1 MKRQWTQL
9 FALGLV
15 AATLAAAGCAPKEE
29 MPSGSSTDSTLS
41 MNDVPEAIAPSPD
54 TAIAVVETPEPGAT
68 TTTTTTTTTTPKPK
82 PAAPKPKPAAKPAPD
97 PGVTVAAGTQIQVSF
112 PTAVSTKDKVAGD
125 TFTATLASDVVV
137 DGKVVF
143 PAGSTVQ
150 GHVVEAVRP
159 GKASGKGK
167 MVLAYDSIEANGTS
181 YSIDTVGAPIE
192 GASGTKGDATKVVGG
207 AAAGAILGKIIGG
220 SGSDA
225 AKGAAAGAAAGTAA
239 ALLTR
244 GPDPVVKAG
253 QTLTVALDN
262 SVNVKGL

>member
-1 MKRQWTQL
+1 MMRQWTRL

-15 AATLAAAGCAPKEE
+15 AATLVATGCARKEE

-41 MNDVPEAIAPSPD
+41 MSDLPEATSPSPD
-54 TAIAVVETPEPGAT
+54 TAIAVVEPTPT
-68 TTTTTTTTTTPKPK
+68 TTTTTTTTTTPKPRPK
-82 PAAPKPKPAAKPAPD
+82 PTPTTPKPAPVA
-97 PGVTVAAGTQIQVSF
+97 PGVTVAAGTQIKVSF

-125 TFTATLASDVVV
+125 TFSATLASDVVV

-143 PAGSTVQ
+143 PAGSTVT

-253 QTLTVALDN
+253 QTLTISLDN

>member
-1 MKRQWTQL
+1 MKRPWTHVL
-9 FALGLV
+9 ALGLV
-15 AATLAAAGCAPKEE
+15 ATLVAAGCAPKEE
-29 MPSGSSTDSTLS
+29 VPGGTSTDTTLS
-41 MNDVPEAIAPSPD
+41 MSDLPDATVPSPD
-54 TAIAVVETPEPGAT
+54 TAVAIIEPEPAPT
-68 TTTTTTTTTTPKPK
+68 PAPVTPRPKPKPTPTTPKPA
-82 PAAPKPKPAAKPAPD
+82 PAA

-112 PTAVSTKDKVAGD
+112 PTEVSTKDKVAGD
-125 TFTATLASDVVV
+125 TFTATLANDVVV
-137 DGKVVF
+137 DGKVIF

-159 GKASGKGK
+159 GKASGRGK
-167 MVLAYDSIEANGTS
+167 MVLAYDSIEANGKS
-181 YSIDTVGAPIE
+181 YAIDTVGAPIE

-244 GPDPVVKAG
+244 GPDPVVKSG

-262 SVNVKGL
+262 AVTVQGI